1 MTVTMLIGF
10 LVLMLGVRLSF
21 LWRFLMTDPELLWSD
36 FERRGDKY
44 KLAWLLDLATFGFF
58 FGVSALTVYK
68 LHEMTFPLV
77 RVFVVFLGLS
87 LLIRLRVH
95 RFPRTNVPRAFE
107 EAKADLIVH
116 LVMSVLS
123 GIGMVIVTTIYLW
136 WRSR

>member
-10 LVLMLGVRLSF
+10 LMLMLGVRLSF
-21 LWRFLMTDPELLWSD
+21 LWRHLMADPEQLWSD
-36 FERRGDKY
+36 YERRGPSY
-44 KLAWLLDLATFGFF
+44 KLAWLLDLATFGVF

-68 LHEMTFPLV
+68 LHEMTHPLV

-95 RFPRTNVPRAFE
+95 RFPRTNIPRAFE

-123 GIGMVIVTTIYLW
+123 GIGMMIVTAIYLW